1 MLSTAFAPN
10 FAGRLIR
17 AGYYFIMDFIELTVQ
32 APPELAEI
40 LVAELGEVGFDTFE
54 DNDAGFCAYTT
65 EAAFDR
71 DAVAGIMSRYEDSKL
86 GLGELTY
93 SDRVITR
100 QNWNAEWE
108 KNFQPL
114 VIADKISVR
123 APFHPRPAGVEYDI
137 EIMPRMSFGTGH
149 HETTALMLENQLGVD
164 HRGKRVLDMGCGTG
178 ILAIMAEKLGA
189 RQVLAV
195 DVEPWTVENAA
206 DNAAENHCRA
216 VECRL
221 GGAEVLAGE
230 APFDL
235 ILANINRNV
244 LLEDMGVYAALLPAG
259 RPILFSG
266 FYEDDLALITAEAT
280 RQRLRYERHRSLRGW
295 VSAIFTKL

>member
-1 MLSTAFAPN
+1 
-10 FAGRLIR
+10 
-17 AGYYFIMDFIELTVQ
+17 MDFIELTVQ
-32 APPELAEI
+32 APPELADI

-65 EAAFDR
+65 EEAFDR
-71 DAVAGIMSRYEDSKL
+71 DAVAEIMSRYQ
-86 GLGELTY
+86 GIGELEF

-114 VIADKISVR
+114 VIAGRVSVR

-149 HETTALMLENQLGVD
+149 HETTALMIENQLDLD
-164 HRGKRVLDMGCGTG
+164 HRGQRVLDMGCGTG

-189 RQVLAV
+189 REVLAI
-195 DVEPWTVENAA
+195 DVEPWTVENAR
-206 DNAAENHCRA
+206 DNAAENHCRTI
-216 VECRL
+216 ECRL
-221 GGAEVLAGE
+221 GGAELLADE
-230 APFDL
+230 APFGI

-244 LLEDMGVYAALLPAG
+244 LLEDMAAYVRLLPSG
-259 RPILFSG
+259 NPILFSG
-266 FYEDDLALITAEAT
+266 FYEEDLAKITAEAT
-280 RQRLRYERHRSLRGW
+280 RLGLVYNRHRTLRSW
-295 VSAIFTKL
+295 VSVIFTKL

>member
-1 MLSTAFAPN
+1 
-10 FAGRLIR
+10 
-17 AGYYFIMDFIELTVQ
+17 MDFIELTVE
-32 APPELAEI
+32 APRELADI

-65 EAAFDR
+65 EAAFDLGV
-71 DAVAGIMSRYEDSKL
+71 VAEIMSRYE
-86 GLGELTY
+86 GLGELNY
-93 SDRVITR
+93 SHRTITR

-114 VIADKISVR
+114 VIADRVSVR
-123 APFHPRPAGVEYDI
+123 APFHPAPQGVDYDI
-137 EIMPRMSFGTGH
+137 VIMPRMSFGTGH
-149 HETTALMLENQLGVD
+149 HETTALMIENQLDID
-164 HRGKRVLDMGCGTG
+164 HRGLRVLDMGCGTG

-206 DNAAENHCRA
+206 DNAAENQCRTI
-216 VECRL
+216 ECRL

-230 APFDL
+230 AFFDL

-244 LLEDMGVYAALLPAG
+244 LLEDMHVYADLLPSG
-259 RPILFSG
+259 KCILFSG
-266 FYEDDLALITAEAT
+266 FYEEDLDKIKNEAT
-280 RQRLRYERHRSLRGW
+280 RQDLIYQRHRTLRSW
-295 VSAIFTKL
+295 VSAIFVKA

>member
-1 MLSTAFAPN
+1 
-10 FAGRLIR
+10 
-17 AGYYFIMDFIELTVQ
+17 MDFIELTVQ
-32 APPELAEI
+32 APPELADM

-54 DNDAGFCAYTT
+54 DHDAGFCAYTT
-65 EAAFDR
+65 EEAFDR
-71 DAVAGIMSRYEDSKL
+71 DAVAEIMSRYQ
-86 GLGELTY
+86 GIGELEF

-114 VIADKISVR
+114 VIAGRVSVR

-149 HETTALMLENQLGVD
+149 HETTALMLENQLDLD
-164 HRGKRVLDMGCGTG
+164 HRGQRVLDMGCGTG

-195 DVEPWTVENAA
+195 DVEPWTVENAR
-206 DNAAENHCRA
+206 DNAQENHCRTI
-216 VECRL
+216 ECRL
-221 GGAEVLAGE
+221 GGAEILAGE
-230 APFDL
+230 APFDI

-244 LLEDMGVYAALLPAG
+244 LLEDMAAYVRLLPSG
-259 RPILFSG
+259 NPILFSG
-266 FYEDDLALITAEAT
+266 FYEEDLAKITAEAT
-280 RQRLRYERHRSLRGW
+280 RLGLVYNRHRTLRSW
-295 VSAIFTKL
+295 VSVIFTKL

>member
-1 MLSTAFAPN
+1 
-10 FAGRLIR
+10 
-17 AGYYFIMDFIELTVQ
+17 MDFIELTVQ
-32 APPELAEI
+32 APPELADI

-71 DAVAGIMSRYEDSKL
+71 DAVAEIMSRYQ
-86 GLGELTY
+86 GIGELEF

-114 VIADKISVR
+114 VIAGRVSVR

-149 HETTALMLENQLGVD
+149 HETTALMIENQLDLD
-164 HRGKRVLDMGCGTG
+164 HRGQRVLDMGCGTG

-189 RQVLAV
+189 SQVLAI
-195 DVEPWTVENAA
+195 DVEPWTVENAR
-206 DNAAENHCRA
+206 DNAAENHCRTI
-216 VECRL
+216 ECRL
-221 GGAEVLAGE
+221 GGAELLADE
-230 APFDL
+230 APFGI

-244 LLEDMGVYAALLPAG
+244 LLEDMVAYVRLLPSG
-259 RPILFSG
+259 NPILFSG
-266 FYEDDLALITAEAT
+266 FYEEDLAKITAEAT
-280 RQRLRYERHRSLRGW
+280 RLGLVYNRHRTLRSW
-295 VSAIFTKL
+295 VSVIFTKL

>member
-1 MLSTAFAPN
+1 
-10 FAGRLIR
+10 
-17 AGYYFIMDFIELTVQ
+17 MDFIELTVE
-32 APPELAEI
+32 APRELADI

-65 EAAFDR
+65 EAAFDL
-71 DAVAGIMSRYEDSKL
+71 DVVAEIMSRYE
-86 GLGELTY
+86 GLGELNY
-93 SDRVITR
+93 SHRTITR

-114 VIADKISVR
+114 VIADRVSVR
-123 APFHPRPAGVEYDI
+123 APFHPAPQGVDYDI
-137 EIMPRMSFGTGH
+137 VIMPRMSFGTGH
-149 HETTALMLENQLGVD
+149 HETTALMIENQLDID
-164 HRGKRVLDMGCGTG
+164 HRGLRVLDMGCGTG

-206 DNAAENHCRA
+206 DNAAENQCRTI
-216 VECRL
+216 ECRL

-230 APFDL
+230 AFFDL

-244 LLEDMGVYAALLPAG
+244 LLEDMHVYADLLLSG
-259 RPILFSG
+259 KCILFSG
-266 FYEDDLALITAEAT
+266 FYEEDLDKIKNEAT
-280 RQRLRYERHRSLRGW
+280 RQDLIYQRHRTLRSW
-295 VSAIFTKL
+295 VSAIFVKA

>member
-1 MLSTAFAPN
+1 
-10 FAGRLIR
+10 
-17 AGYYFIMDFIELTVQ
+17 MDFIELTVQ
-32 APPELAEI
+32 APRELADM

-65 EAAFDR
+65 QEVFDH
-71 DAVAGIMSRYEDSKL
+71 DAVAEIMSRYE
-86 GLGELTY
+86 GIGELAF
-93 SDRVITR
+93 SNRVITR

-114 VIADKISVR
+114 IIADRVSVR
-123 APFHPRPAGVEYDI
+123 APFHPQPAGVAHDI

-149 HETTALMLENQLGVD
+149 HETTALMIENQLDID
-164 HRGKRVLDMGCGTG
+164 HQGKRVLDMGCGTG

-216 VECRL
+216 IACRL
-221 GGAEVLAGE
+221 GGVETLAEE

-244 LLEDMGVYAALLPAG
+244 LLEDMHEYARLLPTG
-259 RPILFSG
+259 KPILFSG
-266 FYEDDLALITAEAT
+266 FYEEDLAKITAEAA
-280 RQRLRYERHRSLRGW
+280 RQGLRYERHRTLRSW
-295 VSAIFTKL
+295 VSAVFTKL

>member
-1 MLSTAFAPN
+1 
-10 FAGRLIR
+10 
-17 AGYYFIMDFIELTVQ
+17 MDFIELTVE
-32 APPELAEI
+32 APRELADI
-40 LVAELGEVGFDTFE
+40 LVAELAEVGFDTFE

-65 EAAFDR
+65 EEAFNP
-71 DAVAGIMSRYEDSKL
+71 DAVAEIMSRYEGQGDLHFSHR
-86 GLGELTY
+86 T
-93 SDRVITR
+93 ITR

-114 VIADKISVR
+114 IIADRVSVR
-123 APFHPRPAGVEYDI
+123 APFHPEPAGIDYDI
-137 EIMPRMSFGTGH
+137 VIMPRMSFGTGH

-164 HRGKRVLDMGCGTG
+164 HRGLRVLDMGTGTG

-195 DVEPWTVENAA
+195 DTEPWTVENAR
-206 DNAAENHCRA
+206 DNAAENGCHGI
-216 VECRL
+216 ECRL
-221 GGAEVLAGE
+221 GGVETLADA

-244 LLEDMGVYAALLPAG
+244 LLEDMHEYARLLPAG

-266 FYEDDLALITAEAT
+266 FYEEDLPLLQAEAAKHG
-280 RQRLRYERHRSLRGW
+280 LRYLRHRTLRNW
-295 VSAIFTKL
+295 VSALFEKE

>member
-1 MLSTAFAPN
+1 
-10 FAGRLIR
+10 
-17 AGYYFIMDFIELTVQ
+17 MDFIELTVE
-32 APPELAEI
+32 APRELADI

-65 EAAFDR
+65 EAAFDL
-71 DAVAGIMSRYEDSKL
+71 DVVAEIMSRYE
-86 GLGELTY
+86 GLGELNY
-93 SDRVITR
+93 SHRTITR

-114 VIADKISVR
+114 VIADRVSVR
-123 APFHPRPAGVEYDI
+123 APFHPAPQGVDYDI
-137 EIMPRMSFGTGH
+137 VIMPRMSFGTGH
-149 HETTALMLENQLGVD
+149 HETTALMIENQLDID
-164 HRGKRVLDMGCGTG
+164 HRGLRVLDMGCGTG

-206 DNAAENHCRA
+206 DNAAENQCRTI
-216 VECRL
+216 ECRL

-230 APFDL
+230 AFFDL

-244 LLEDMGVYAALLPAG
+244 LLEDMHVYADLLPSG
-259 RPILFSG
+259 KYILFSG
-266 FYEDDLALITAEAT
+266 FYEEDLDKIKNEAT
-280 RQRLRYERHRSLRGW
+280 RQDLIYQRHRTLRSW
-295 VSAIFTKL
+295 VSAIFVKA

>member
-1 MLSTAFAPN
+1 
-10 FAGRLIR
+10 
-17 AGYYFIMDFIELTVQ
+17 MDFIELTVE
-32 APPELAEI
+32 APRELADI

-65 EAAFDR
+65 EAVFDP
-71 DAVAGIMSRYEDSKL
+71 DAVAEIMSRYE
-86 GLGELTY
+86 GLGELNY
-93 SDRVITR
+93 SHRVITR

-114 VIADKISVR
+114 IIADRVSVR
-123 APFHPRPAGVEYDI
+123 APFHPKPAGVDYDI
-137 EIMPRMSFGTGH
+137 VIMPRMSFGTGH
-149 HETTALMLENQLGVD
+149 HETTALMIENQLDID
-164 HRGKRVLDMGCGTG
+164 HRGLRVLDMGCGTG
-178 ILAIMAEKLGA
+178 ILAIMAELLGA

-206 DNAAENHCRA
+206 DNAAENQCHTI
-216 VECRL
+216 ECRL

-244 LLEDMGVYAALLPAG
+244 LLEDMRAYAALLPSG
-259 RPILFSG
+259 KPILFSG
-266 FYEDDLALITAEAT
+266 FYEEDLDKIKNEAT
-280 RQRLRYERHRSLRGW
+280 RQGLVYQRHRTLRSW
-295 VSAIFTKL
+295 VSAIFLKA

>member
-1 MLSTAFAPN
+1 
-10 FAGRLIR
+10 
-17 AGYYFIMDFIELTVQ
+17 MDFIELTVQ

-71 DAVAGIMSRYEDSKL
+71 DAVASIMSRYESM
-86 GLGELTY
+86 GELNY

-108 KNFQPL
+108 NNFQPL

-123 APFHPRPAGVEYDI
+123 APFHPRPAGIRYDI

-149 HETTALMLENQLGVD
+149 HETTALMLETQLDVD

-178 ILAIMAEKLGA
+178 ILAIMADKLGA

-206 DNAAENHCRA
+206 DNALENHCRA

-221 GGAEVLAGE
+221 GGVEVLAGE
-230 APFDL
+230 APFDI

-244 LLEDMGVYAALLPAG
+244 LLEDMAAYAALLPTGA
-259 RPILFSG
+259 PILFSG
-266 FYEDDLALITAEAT
+266 FYEEDLALISAEASR
-280 RQRLRYERHRSLRGW
+280 RQLRYERHRSLRGW